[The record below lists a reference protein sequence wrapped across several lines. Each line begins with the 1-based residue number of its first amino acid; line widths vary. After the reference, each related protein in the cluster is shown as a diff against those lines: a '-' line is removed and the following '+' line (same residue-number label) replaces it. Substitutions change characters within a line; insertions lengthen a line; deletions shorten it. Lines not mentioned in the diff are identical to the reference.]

1 MAQRP
6 ILELGVNA
14 RPILLVGLGL
24 KPARRTTHGDV
35 WP

>member
-1 MAQRP
+1 MTQRP
-6 ILELGVNA
+6 ILVLGVNT
-14 RPILLVGLGL
+14 RSILLVGLGL